1 MSGKRLNVVWSVLTK
16 RWVSYPAT
24 VHRCF
29 VPALPITQ
37 PARLSGSTL
46 DMSPK
51 WIIPEKSTSNP
62 LRSSLEQFNFLAEEV
77 TGESGEAEQ
86 RGTGRAFPVMIMGF
100 YSFWFLPVNL
110 GSVLERFCWHCSLMS
125 YRMIICS
132 CAERGPSTSIWGEPF
147 LKNNQKT
154 AISEGTRRNKQH
166 QTGVD
171 RSH

>member
-51 WIIPEKSTSNP
+51 WIIPEKATSNP

-77 TGESGEAEQ
+77 TGENGEAEQ
-86 RGTGRAFPVMIMGF
+86 RGTGRASPVMLMGF
-100 YSFWFLPVNL
+100 YFLLVLTCEPRVSVREVLLALQFDVVQDDHLFMCRERAIHLYL
-110 GSVLERFCWHCSLMS
+110 GKTIFKKQ
-125 YRMIICS
+125 
-132 CAERGPSTSIWGEPF
+132 P
-147 LKNNQKT
+147 KNSN
-154 AISEGTRRNKQH
+154 
-166 QTGVD
+166 
-171 RSH
+171 